1 MTKGRLLEEKLEK
14 RRIESQERAEKARLK
29 QIQNS
34 TEEEAAN
41 SENLA
46 IENQLAENLDV
57 EDPGNKSLE
66 WDHSEDTPPSFSNE
80 TWSSSKAVEEIIEEI
95 ESLEESLEILET
107 DKENPLD
114 NSKARSRAK
123 TSTDN
128 AFLDVG
134 VEPIPPL
141 NLWPPRFP
149 SQEPEFN
156 PLLHSSLARNP
167 HTLSDIDSEESYNS
181 VFEECE
187 DSVPEEAAT
196 NTITA

>member
-29 QIQNS
+29 QVQNS
-34 TEEEAAN
+34 TEKEAAD

-46 IENQLAENLDV
+46 IGNQLAENLDV

-66 WDHSEDTPPSFSNE
+66 WDHSEDTPPSFSND

-114 NSKARSRAK
+114 NSKARSRTK

-141 NLWPPRFP
+141 NLWPP
-149 SQEPEFN
+149 
-156 PLLHSSLARNP
+156 
-167 HTLSDIDSEESYNS
+167 
-181 VFEECE
+181 
-187 DSVPEEAAT
+187 
-196 NTITA
+196 

>member
-14 RRIESQERAEKARLK
+14 RRIKSQERAEKARLK
-29 QIQNS
+29 QIQHS
-34 TEEEAAN
+34 TEEEAA
-41 SENLA
+41 SKENLA
-46 IENQLAENLDV
+46 IENQLADNLDE
-57 EDPGNKSLE
+57 EDQGDKSLE
-66 WDHSEDTPPSFSNE
+66 WDHSEETPPSFLNDTWDSN
-80 TWSSSKAVEEIIEEI
+80 KAVEEIIEEI
-95 ESLEESLEILET
+95 NIEEPLEISDT
-107 DKENPLD
+107 DKESALD
-114 NSKARSRAK
+114 NKKFRSRAK

-128 AFLDVG
+128 AFLDVA